1 MPAKKTQTKST
12 TEKKGTKTVEET
24 KKTKTTA
31 TKAAKTTTSSSK
43 TTTKKKKTSPK
54 TETLKNTKASVETKA
69 EKTAVEKKKPA
80 AKKTTAEKAPAKKT
94 VEKKT
99 AAKKTTTKKT
109 AVKKTTAKK
118 PVEKKTVTKTKKADK
133 VAQYE
138 QFSLDTCIDM
148 ARAMGIDMGYDQYA
162 SMLLEEVDEKKIA
175 KSILNTY
182 QLNAKSYSFD
192 EDGYDV
198 DLIPVLVTKIAATV
212 DIKASDFALMKNEIQ
227 KHEQYEIVADG
238 LANND
243 EYNAD
248 FDLVK
253 RLLMIAQRKGFTT
266 MEQLAGVVKEDATA
280 MIGKFMDVAYT
291 VLKNWQYDDVKY
303 YENFLYALLSQFEDL
318 YQIYEM
324 RAMMDI
330 ADLYIEHGDYGL
342 GDANYGYIL
351 RENEIK
357 DMIYYRYAN
366 AYKDIDREKS
376 RAICNEALQ
385 YVDGRYTYYP
395 QIIELLEN

>member
-1 MPAKKTQTKST
+1 MPAKKTQTKRA
-12 TEKKGTKTVEET
+12 TEKKGTKIVEEA
-24 KKTKTTA
+24 KKTKTAGTKTA
-31 TKAAKTTTSSSK
+31 KKTTSSSK
-43 TTTKKKKTSPK
+43 TTTKAKKASPK
-54 TETLKNTKASVETKA
+54 TETLKNTQAGVETKT
-69 EKTAVEKKKPA
+69 E
-80 AKKTTAEKAPAKKT
+80 
-94 VEKKT
+94 
-99 AAKKTTTKKT
+99 KT

-118 PVEKKTVTKTKKADK
+118 TATKKAPVKKAPEKKTATKTKKADK
-133 VAQYE
+133 IAQYE

-148 ARAMGIDMGYDQYA
+148 ARAMGIEMGYDQYA
-162 SMLLEEVDEKKIA
+162 SMLLEEADEKKIA
-175 KSILNTY
+175 KSILDTY
-182 QLNAKSYSFD
+182 QLNVKSYSFD

-198 DLIPVLVTKIAATV
+198 DLIPVLVSKVAGTV
-212 DIKASDFALMKNEIQ
+212 DIKASDFALMQKEIQ
-227 KHEQYEIVADG
+227 DHAQYEILADG

-243 EYNAD
+243 EYSAA

-253 RLLMIAQRKGFTT
+253 RLLMIAQHKGLTT
-266 MEQLAGVVKEDATA
+266 MEQLAGIVKEDATA
-280 MIGKFMDVAYT
+280 MIGKFMDVAYV

-318 YQIYEM
+318 YQIYET

-366 AYKDIDREKS
+366 AYRDIDREKS

-385 YVDGRYTYYP
+385 YVDDRYTYYP

>member
-1 MPAKKTQTKST
+1 MPAKKTQTKSA
-12 TEKKGTKTVEET
+12 TEKKGTKIVEEA
-24 KKTKTTA
+24 KKTKTAGTKTA
-31 TKAAKTTTSSSK
+31 KKTTSSSK
-43 TTTKKKKTSPK
+43 TTTKAKKASPK
-54 TETLKNTKASVETKA
+54 TETLKNTQAGVETKT
-69 EKTAVEKKKPA
+69 EKTAVKKPA
-80 AKKTTAEKAPAKKT
+80 AKKTATKKAPVKKAP
-94 VEKKT
+94 EKKT
-99 AAKKTTTKKT
+99 A
-109 AVKKTTAKK
+109 
-118 PVEKKTVTKTKKADK
+118 TKTKKADK
-133 VAQYE
+133 IAQYE

-148 ARAMGIDMGYDQYA
+148 ARAMGIEMGYDQYA
-162 SMLLEEVDEKKIA
+162 SMLLEEADEKKIA
-175 KSILNTY
+175 KSILDTY

-198 DLIPVLVTKIAATV
+198 DLIPVLVSKVAGTV
-212 DIKASDFALMKNEIQ
+212 DIKASDFALMQKEIQ
-227 KHEQYEIVADG
+227 DHAQYEILADG

-253 RLLMIAQRKGFTT
+253 RLLMIAQHKGLTT
-266 MEQLAGVVKEDATA
+266 MEQLAGIVKEDATA
-280 MIGKFMDVAYT
+280 MIGKFMDVAYV

-318 YQIYEM
+318 YQIYET

-366 AYKDIDREKS
+366 AYRDIDREKS

-385 YVDGRYTYYP
+385 YVDDRYTYYP

>member
-1 MPAKKTQTKST
+1 MPAKKTQTKSA
-12 TEKKGTKTVEET
+12 TEKKGTKIVEEA
-24 KKTKTTA
+24 KKTKTAGTKTA
-31 TKAAKTTTSSSK
+31 KKTTSSSK
-43 TTTKKKKTSPK
+43 TTTKAKKASPK
-54 TETLKNTKASVETKA
+54 TETLKNTQAGVETKT
-69 EKTAVEKKKPA
+69 E
-80 AKKTTAEKAPAKKT
+80 
-94 VEKKT
+94 
-99 AAKKTTTKKT
+99 KT

-118 PVEKKTVTKTKKADK
+118 TATKKAPVKKVPEKKTATKTKKADK
-133 VAQYE
+133 IAQYE

-148 ARAMGIDMGYDQYA
+148 ARAMGIEMGYDQYA
-162 SMLLEEVDEKKIA
+162 FMLLEEADEKKIA
-175 KSILNTY
+175 KSILDTY

-198 DLIPVLVTKIAATV
+198 DLIPVLVSKVAGTV
-212 DIKASDFALMKNEIQ
+212 DIKASDFALMQKEIQ
-227 KHEQYEIVADG
+227 DHAQYEILADG

-253 RLLMIAQRKGFTT
+253 RLLMIAQHKGLTT
-266 MEQLAGVVKEDATA
+266 MEQLAGIVKEDATA
-280 MIGKFMDVAYT
+280 MIGKFMDVAYV

-318 YQIYEM
+318 YQIYET

-366 AYKDIDREKS
+366 AYRDIDREKS

-385 YVDGRYTYYP
+385 YVDDRYTYYP

>member
-12 TEKKGTKTVEET
+12 TEKKGTKIVEEA
-24 KKTKTTA
+24 KKTKTAGTKTA
-31 TKAAKTTTSSSK
+31 KKTTSSSK
-43 TTTKKKKTSPK
+43 TTTKAKKASPK
-54 TETLKNTKASVETKA
+54 TETLKNTQAGVETKT
-69 EKTAVEKKKPA
+69 EKTAV
-80 AKKTTAEKAPAKKT
+80 
-94 VEKKT
+94 KKT
-99 AAKKTTTKKT
+99 AAKKTATKKAPVKKAPEKKT
-109 AVKKTTAKK
+109 A
-118 PVEKKTVTKTKKADK
+118 TKTKKADK
-133 VAQYE
+133 IAQYE

-148 ARAMGIDMGYDQYA
+148 ARAMGIEMGYDQYA
-162 SMLLEEVDEKKIA
+162 SMLLEEADEKKIA
-175 KSILNTY
+175 KSILDIY

-198 DLIPVLVTKIAATV
+198 DLIPVLVSKVAGTV
-212 DIKASDFALMKNEIQ
+212 DIKASDFALIQKEIQ
-227 KHEQYEIVADG
+227 DHAQYEILADG

-253 RLLMIAQRKGFTT
+253 RLLMIAQHKGLTT
-266 MEQLAGVVKEDATA
+266 MEQLAGIVKEDATA
-280 MIGKFMDVAYT
+280 MIGKFMDVAYV

-318 YQIYEM
+318 YQIYET

-366 AYKDIDREKS
+366 AYRDIDREKS

>member
-1 MPAKKTQTKST
+1 MPAKKTQTKSA
-12 TEKKGTKTVEET
+12 TEKKGTKTVEEA
-24 KKTKTTA
+24 KKTKTAGTKTA
-31 TKAAKTTTSSSK
+31 KKTTSSSK
-43 TTTKKKKTSPK
+43 TTTKAKKASPK
-54 TETLKNTKASVETKA
+54 TETLKNTQAGVETKT
-69 EKTAVEKKKPA
+69 E
-80 AKKTTAEKAPAKKT
+80 
-94 VEKKT
+94 
-99 AAKKTTTKKT
+99 KT
-109 AVKKTTAKK
+109 AVKKPTAKK
-118 PVEKKTVTKTKKADK
+118 TATKKAPVKKAPEKKTATKTKKADK
-133 VAQYE
+133 IAQYE

-148 ARAMGIDMGYDQYA
+148 ARAMGIEMGYDQYA
-162 SMLLEEVDEKKIA
+162 SMLLEEADEKKIA
-175 KSILNTY
+175 KSILDTY
-182 QLNAKSYSFD
+182 QLNAKSYSFE

-198 DLIPVLVTKIAATV
+198 DLIPVLVSKVAGTV
-212 DIKASDFALMKNEIQ
+212 DIKASDFALMQKEIQ
-227 KHEQYEIVADG
+227 DHAQYEILADG

-253 RLLMIAQRKGFTT
+253 RLLMIAQHKGLTT
-266 MEQLAGVVKEDATA
+266 MEQLAGIVKEDATA
-280 MIGKFMDVAYT
+280 MIGKFMDVAYV

-318 YQIYEM
+318 YQIYET

-366 AYKDIDREKS
+366 AYRDIDREKS

-385 YVDGRYTYYP
+385 YVDDRYTYYP

>member
-1 MPAKKTQTKST
+1 MPAKKTQTKSA
-12 TEKKGTKTVEET
+12 TEKKGTKIVEEA
-24 KKTKTTA
+24 KKTKTAGTKTA
-31 TKAAKTTTSSSK
+31 KKTTSSSK
-43 TTTKKKKTSPK
+43 TTTKAKKASPK
-54 TETLKNTKASVETKA
+54 TETLKNTQAGVETKT
-69 EKTAVEKKKPA
+69 EKTAV
-80 AKKTTAEKAPAKKT
+80 
-94 VEKKT
+94 KKT
-99 AAKKTTTKKT
+99 AAKKTATKKAPVKKAPEKKT
-109 AVKKTTAKK
+109 A
-118 PVEKKTVTKTKKADK
+118 TKTKKADK
-133 VAQYE
+133 IAQYE

-148 ARAMGIDMGYDQYA
+148 ARAMGIEMGYDQYA
-162 SMLLEEVDEKKIA
+162 SMLLEEADEKKIA
-175 KSILNTY
+175 KSILDTY

-198 DLIPVLVTKIAATV
+198 DLIPVLVSKVAGTV
-212 DIKASDFALMKNEIQ
+212 DIKASDFALMQKEIQ
-227 KHEQYEIVADG
+227 DHAQYEILADG

-253 RLLMIAQRKGFTT
+253 RLLMIAQHKGLTT
-266 MEQLAGVVKEDATA
+266 MEQLAGIVKEDATA
-280 MIGKFMDVAYT
+280 MIGKFMDVAYV

-318 YQIYEM
+318 YQIYET

-366 AYKDIDREKS
+366 AYRDIDREKS

-385 YVDGRYTYYP
+385 YVDDRYTYYP

>member
-12 TEKKGTKTVEET
+12 TEKKGTKIVEET
-24 KKTKTTA
+24 KKTKTAGTKTA
-31 TKAAKTTTSSSK
+31 KKTTSSSK
-43 TTTKKKKTSPK
+43 TTTKAKKASPK
-54 TETLKNTKASVETKA
+54 TETLKNTQAGVETKT
-69 EKTAVEKKKPA
+69 EKTAV
-80 AKKTTAEKAPAKKT
+80 
-94 VEKKT
+94 KKT
-99 AAKKTTTKKT
+99 AAKKTATKKAPVKKAPEKKT
-109 AVKKTTAKK
+109 A
-118 PVEKKTVTKTKKADK
+118 TKTKKADK
-133 VAQYE
+133 IAQYE

-148 ARAMGIDMGYDQYA
+148 ARAMGIEMGYDQYA
-162 SMLLEEVDEKKIA
+162 SMLLEEADEKKIA
-175 KSILNTY
+175 KSILDTY

-198 DLIPVLVTKIAATV
+198 DLIPVLVSKVAGTV
-212 DIKASDFALMKNEIQ
+212 DIKASDFALMQKEIQ
-227 KHEQYEIVADG
+227 DHAQYKILADG

-243 EYNAD
+243 EYSAA

-253 RLLMIAQRKGFTT
+253 RLLMIAQHKGLTT
-266 MEQLAGVVKEDATA
+266 MEQLAGIVKEDATA
-280 MIGKFMDVAYT
+280 MIGKFMDVAYV

-318 YQIYEM
+318 YQIYET

-366 AYKDIDREKS
+366 AYRDIDREKS

-385 YVDGRYTYYP
+385 YVDDRYTYYP

>member
-1 MPAKKTQTKST
+1 MPAKKTQTKSA
-12 TEKKGTKTVEET
+12 TEKKGTKIVEEA
-24 KKTKTTA
+24 KKTKTAGTKTA
-31 TKAAKTTTSSSK
+31 KKTTSSSK
-43 TTTKKKKTSPK
+43 TTTKAKKASPK
-54 TETLKNTKASVETKA
+54 TETLKNTQAGVETKT
-69 EKTAVEKKKPA
+69 E
-80 AKKTTAEKAPAKKT
+80 
-94 VEKKT
+94 
-99 AAKKTTTKKT
+99 KT

-118 PVEKKTVTKTKKADK
+118 TATKKAPVKKAPEKKTATKTKKADK
-133 VAQYE
+133 IAQYE

-148 ARAMGIDMGYDQYA
+148 ARAMGIEMGYDQYA
-162 SMLLEEVDEKKIA
+162 SMLLEEADEKKIA
-175 KSILNTY
+175 KSILDTY

-198 DLIPVLVTKIAATV
+198 DLIPVLVSKVAGTV
-212 DIKASDFALMKNEIQ
+212 DIKASDFALMQKEIQ
-227 KHEQYEIVADG
+227 DHAQYEILADG

-253 RLLMIAQRKGFTT
+253 RLLMIAQHKGLTT
-266 MEQLAGVVKEDATA
+266 MEQLAGIVKEDATA
-280 MIGKFMDVAYT
+280 MIGKFMDVAYV

-318 YQIYEM
+318 YQIYET

-366 AYKDIDREKS
+366 AYRDIDREKS

-385 YVDGRYTYYP
+385 YVDDRYTYYP

>member
-12 TEKKGTKTVEET
+12 TEKKGTEIVEEA
-24 KKTKTTA
+24 KKTKTAGTKTA
-31 TKAAKTTTSSSK
+31 KKTTSSSK
-43 TTTKKKKTSPK
+43 TTTKAKKASPK
-54 TETLKNTKASVETKA
+54 TETLKNTQAGVETKT
-69 EKTAVEKKKPA
+69 E
-80 AKKTTAEKAPAKKT
+80 
-94 VEKKT
+94 
-99 AAKKTTTKKT
+99 KT

-118 PVEKKTVTKTKKADK
+118 TATKKAPVKKAPEKKTATKTKKADK
-133 VAQYE
+133 IAQYE

-148 ARAMGIDMGYDQYA
+148 ARAMGIEMGYDQYA
-162 SMLLEEVDEKKIA
+162 SMLLEEADEKKIA
-175 KSILNTY
+175 KSILDTY

-198 DLIPVLVTKIAATV
+198 DLIPVLVSKVAGTV
-212 DIKASDFALMKNEIQ
+212 DIKASDFALMQKEIQ
-227 KHEQYEIVADG
+227 DHAQYEILADG

-243 EYNAD
+243 EYSAA

-253 RLLMIAQRKGFTT
+253 RLLMIAQHKGLTT
-266 MEQLAGVVKEDATA
+266 MEQLAGIVKEDATA
-280 MIGKFMDVAYT
+280 MIGKFMDVAYV

-318 YQIYEM
+318 YQIYET

-366 AYKDIDREKS
+366 AYRDIDREKS

-385 YVDGRYTYYP
+385 YVDDRYTYYP

>member
-1 MPAKKTQTKST
+1 MAGKS
-12 TEKKGTKTVEET
+12 
-24 KKTKTTA
+24 
-31 TKAAKTTTSSSK
+31 TKAAGGR
-43 TTTKKKKTSPK
+43 
-54 TETLKNTKASVETKA
+54 
-69 EKTAVEKKKPA
+69 
-80 AKKTTAEKAPAKKT
+80 
-94 VEKKT
+94 
-99 AAKKTTTKKT
+99 KT

-227 KHEQYEIVADG
+227 KHAQYEILADG
-238 LANND
+238 LSNND

>member
-1 MPAKKTQTKST
+1 MPAKKTLTKST
-12 TEKKGTKTVEET
+12 TEKKGTKIVEEA
-24 KKTKTTA
+24 KKTKTAGTKTA
-31 TKAAKTTTSSSK
+31 KKTTSSSK
-43 TTTKKKKTSPK
+43 TTTKAKKASPK
-54 TETLKNTKASVETKA
+54 TETLKNTQAGVETKT
-69 EKTAVEKKKPA
+69 EKTAV
-80 AKKTTAEKAPAKKT
+80 
-94 VEKKT
+94 KKT
-99 AAKKTTTKKT
+99 AAKKTATKKAPVKKAPEKKT
-109 AVKKTTAKK
+109 A
-118 PVEKKTVTKTKKADK
+118 TKTKKADK
-133 VAQYE
+133 IAQYE

-148 ARAMGIDMGYDQYA
+148 ARAMGIEMGYDQYA
-162 SMLLEEVDEKKIA
+162 SMLLEEADEKKIA
-175 KSILNTY
+175 KSILDTY

-198 DLIPVLVTKIAATV
+198 DLIPVLVSKVAGTV
-212 DIKASDFALMKNEIQ
+212 DIKASDFALMQKEIQ
-227 KHEQYEIVADG
+227 DHAQYEILADG

-243 EYNAD
+243 EYSAA

-253 RLLMIAQRKGFTT
+253 RLLMIAQHKGLTT
-266 MEQLAGVVKEDATA
+266 MEQLAGIVKEDATA
-280 MIGKFMDVAYT
+280 MIGKFMDVAYV

-318 YQIYEM
+318 YQIYET

-366 AYKDIDREKS
+366 AYRDIDREKS

-385 YVDGRYTYYP
+385 YVDDRYTYYP

>member
-12 TEKKGTKTVEET
+12 TEKKGTKIVEEA
-24 KKTKTTA
+24 KKTKTAGTKTA
-31 TKAAKTTTSSSK
+31 KKTTSSSK
-43 TTTKKKKTSPK
+43 TTTKAKKASPK
-54 TETLKNTKASVETKA
+54 TETLKNTQAGVETKT
-69 EKTAVEKKKPA
+69 EKTAVKQ
-80 AKKTTAEKAPAKKT
+80 
-94 VEKKT
+94 T
-99 AAKKTTTKKT
+99 AAKKTATKKAPVKKAPEKKT
-109 AVKKTTAKK
+109 A
-118 PVEKKTVTKTKKADK
+118 TKTKKADK
-133 VAQYE
+133 IAQYE

-148 ARAMGIDMGYDQYA
+148 ARAMGIEMGYDQYA
-162 SMLLEEVDEKKIA
+162 SMLLEEADEKKIA
-175 KSILNTY
+175 KSILDTY

-198 DLIPVLVTKIAATV
+198 DLIPVLVSKVAGTV
-212 DIKASDFALMKNEIQ
+212 DIKASDFALMQKEIQ
-227 KHEQYEIVADG
+227 DHAQYEILADG

-243 EYNAD
+243 EYSAA

-253 RLLMIAQRKGFTT
+253 RLLMIAQHKGLTT
-266 MEQLAGVVKEDATA
+266 MEQLAGIVKEDATA
-280 MIGKFMDVAYT
+280 MIGKFMDVAYV

-318 YQIYEM
+318 YQIYET

-366 AYKDIDREKS
+366 AYRDIDREKS

-385 YVDGRYTYYP
+385 YVDDRYTYYP

>member
-1 MPAKKTQTKST
+1 MK
-12 TEKKGTKTVEET
+12 
-24 KKTKTTA
+24 
-31 TKAAKTTTSSSK
+31 
-43 TTTKKKKTSPK
+43 
-54 TETLKNTKASVETKA
+54 
-69 EKTAVEKKKPA
+69 
-80 AKKTTAEKAPAKKT
+80 KAP
-94 VEKKT
+94 EKKT
-99 AAKKTTTKKT
+99 A
-109 AVKKTTAKK
+109 
-118 PVEKKTVTKTKKADK
+118 TKTKKADK
-133 VAQYE
+133 IAQYE

-148 ARAMGIDMGYDQYA
+148 ARAMGIEMGYDQYA
-162 SMLLEEVDEKKIA
+162 SMLLEEADEKKIA
-175 KSILNTY
+175 KSIWDTY

-198 DLIPVLVTKIAATV
+198 DLIPVLVSKVAGTV
-212 DIKASDFALMKNEIQ
+212 DIKASDFALMQKEIQ
-227 KHEQYEIVADG
+227 DHAQYEILADG

-243 EYNAD
+243 EYSAA

-253 RLLMIAQRKGFTT
+253 RLLMIAQHKGLTT
-266 MEQLAGVVKEDATA
+266 MEQLAGIVKEDATA
-280 MIGKFMDVAYT
+280 MIGKFMDVAYV

-318 YQIYEM
+318 YQIYET

-366 AYKDIDREKS
+366 AYRDIDREKS

-385 YVDGRYTYYP
+385 YVDDRYTYYP